1 MSKQE
6 NFPCSVKIESFYLSL
21 HDYFDHT
28 LSILILSKK
37 RIRIDTQW
45 ILRNPFLQKV
55 LFINCF
61 SGPKEHNNVSEDNMS
76 FLSWESM
83 QYSSTY
89 YGVYFALSNLIAS
102 IKLKSDI
109 DWQTMTRMSLR
120 RGCWHA
126 CPHSLPDNSWS
137 GARRMASWV
146 WWPPN
151 SLTIQTYPGWYCQS
165 RLVTV
170 TTRPPDVWFHHLAQ
184 YFQPHRRDCLVQ
196 HNVISHQGNG
206 PTFRTSPGRSSTSCK
221 Y

>member
-61 SGPKEHNNVSEDNMS
+61 SGPKEHNNVSEDMS
-76 FLSWESM
+76 FLSWEPT
-83 QYSSTY
+83 QYSSIFH
-89 YGVYFALSNLIAS
+89 GVSCCISQSSIAS
-102 IKLKSDI
+102 MKSNI
-109 DWQTMTRMSLR
+109 DWRTTTRMSLR

-126 CPHSLPDNSWS
+126 HQHTWPS
-137 GARRMASWV
+137 RSWV
-146 WWPPN
+146 GREGWQVGCDDHPIPRPIKP
-151 SLTIQTYPGWYCQS
+151 IQDDPTN
-165 RLVTV
+165 
-170 TTRPPDVWFHHLAQ
+170 
-184 YFQPHRRDCLVQ
+184 RD
-196 HNVISHQGNG
+196 
-206 PTFRTSPGRSSTSCK
+206 
-221 Y
+221 